1 MKGIHL
7 GEFEELVLLA
17 VATLGENAYAVSI
30 QAELQDRVERF
41 ANVSAIHTALYRMED
56 KGFVESSRGGATA
69 KRGGKNKRLFKVT
82 NHGLSMLR
90 ESKQTRESFWNVLP
104 NLLQESKGI
113 RESFWSSFQ
122 QIPTSK

>member
-17 VATLGENAYAVSI
+17 VATLGDNAYAVSV

-69 KRGGKNKRLFKVT
+69 KRGGKKKRLFRVT
-82 NHGLSMLR
+82 NHGFSMLR
-90 ESKQTRESFWNVLP
+90 ESKEARESFWNMLP
-104 NLLQESKGI
+104 NLLNESKGI
-113 RESFWSSFQ
+113 REPLWGSFQ
-122 QIPTSK
+122 

>member
-17 VATLGENAYAVSI
+17 VASLDDNAYAVSV
-30 QAELQDRVERF
+30 QAELLERVNRK

-56 KGFVESSRGGATA
+56 KGLLESSRGGAEA

-82 NHGLSMLR
+82 IYGYKLLR
-90 ESKQTRESFWNVLP
+90 ESKQVRESFW
-104 NLLQESKGI
+104 KT
-113 RESFWSSFQ
+113 
-122 QIPTSK
+122 IPEISAAR